1 MISYQLYS
9 SRNFPPLTG
18 TLAMLAKTGITC
30 VEGFGGLFQTPA
42 QLSDLAAGLRANG
55 LMMKTTHIG
64 LDMLEN
70 QSDFAVEVARTLG
83 VDKVY
88 CPHVMPDDRPT
99 DAAGWRAFGA
109 RLQKAGTVLRAAGV
123 GFGWHNHDFEFK
135 PQADGS
141 IPMAAILEGGP
152 DLEWE
157 IDLAWVQRGGSDPI
171 AWIEAYKGRITAA
184 HVKDI
189 APAGTAAD
197 EDGWADAGQGTL
209 PLAKY
214 VALLKSVGTKY
225 FVLEHDNPKD
235 HERFA
240 RRSFASA
247 STY

>member
-9 SRNFPPLTG
+9 SRNFPPLAG
-18 TLAMLAKTGITC
+18 TLAMVAKTGIPC

-42 QLSDLAAGLRANG
+42 LLAELAAGLKANG
-55 LMMKTTHIG
+55 LVMKTTHMG

-70 QSDFAVEVARTLG
+70 QSDFAVEVAKTLG

-109 RLQKAGTVLRAAGV
+109 RLQKAGAPLRAAGV

-171 AWIEAYKGRITAA
+171 AWIEAYKGRISAA

-189 APAGTAAD
+189 APAGTAED
-197 EDGWADAGQGTL
+197 EGGWADAGHGTL

-214 VALLKSVGTKY
+214 VALLKASGAKY

-240 RRSFASA
+240 RRAFATA

>member
-9 SRNFPPLTG
+9 SRDFPPLAG
-18 TLAMLAKTGITC
+18 TLAMLAKTGFTC
-30 VEGFGGLFQTPA
+30 VEGFGGLFQTPQ
-42 QLSDLAAGLRANG
+42 QLTELVAGLKANG
-55 LMMKTTHIG
+55 LVMKTSHFG

-70 QSDFAVEVARTLG
+70 QPDYAVEVAKTLG
-83 VDKVY
+83 MDKAY
-88 CPHVMPDDRPT
+88 CPHVMPDQRPT

-109 RLQKAGTVLRAAGV
+109 RLQKAGAPLRAAGV
-123 GFGWHNHDFEFK
+123 GFGWHNHDFEFQ

-141 IPMAAILEGGP
+141 VPMAALLEGGP

-171 AWIEAYKGRITAA
+171 AWIEAYKGRISAA

-189 APAGTAAD
+189 APAGTADD
-197 EDGWADAGQGTL
+197 EGGWADAGHGTL
-209 PLAKY
+209 PLQKY
-214 VALLKSVGTKY
+214 VALLKASGVKY

-240 RRSFASA
+240 RRSLATINS
-247 STY
+247 Y